1 MLFGIKGDVQGNL
14 FYYDDQRV
22 IYPVGHN
29 VVIYNVDEKTQIY
42 IPGKLLSFLIQLGID
57 GSEGI
62 TALAVSPLRKHIA
75 ICERAERAI
84 CVIYDISGLAQNPP
98 VAPKRKKIL
107 SSQDYQ
113 AKDFISVCF
122 APTAEKSLLA
132 TLVNSVC

>member
-1 MLFGIKGDVQGNL
+1 MLTRRARSTSQVS
-14 FYYDDQRV
+14 
-22 IYPVGHN
+22 PHS
-29 VVIYNVDEKTQIY
+29 THAA
-42 IPGKLLSFLIQLGID
+42 SGID

-98 VAPKRKKIL
+98 VPPKRKKIL

-132 TLVNSVC
+132 TLVSLSEGLNMGRRARTVTR